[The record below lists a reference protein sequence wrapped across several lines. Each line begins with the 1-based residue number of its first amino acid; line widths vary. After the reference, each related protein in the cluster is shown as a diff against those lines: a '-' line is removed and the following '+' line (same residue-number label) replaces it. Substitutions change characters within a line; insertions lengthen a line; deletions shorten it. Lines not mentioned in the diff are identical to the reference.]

1 MKYEQTMNRFIVSV
15 LVIAALLLLGLTYY
29 LSLPTEESIASPVLE
44 EQKDDFHKCYI
55 YGYDPDSVSITCGII
70 EPNEF
75 LADILLS
82 AKVSYAKIDAIAR
95 VSKDVFDVRNLRAGG
110 TYTLIA
116 QNDSLAAHT
125 FIYQNSPYFHVVY
138 DLQELDVNVV
148 KEEIDQTEK
157 VVSGTINGSL
167 WLTMDRLNLPYELI
181 SKMEQALAWSV
192 DFYHV
197 QPSDSFKLIYEE
209 QSIKGNVVGV
219 GTLKAA
225 YYKNYDNEYYSIW
238 YQSDQYE
245 GFFDECGRPMK
256 KAFLKAPVEFSR
268 ISSRYNPRRFH
279 PVLKR
284 VKPHLGTDYAAPRGT
299 PIRSVADGVVLTAG
313 YTRGNGN
320 YVKIKHDKVYT
331 TQYLHMSKFAKG
343 IRSGVH
349 VKQGQTIGYVGST
362 GLATG
367 PHVCYR
373 FWKNGRQV
381 DPLRENLPPPDPMAD
396 EELPSYFKVRDRIL
410 TALGADVVP
419 ESSEF
424 DHRLSLSNPTSLAE
438 VNPLGNAK

>member
-1 MKYEQTMNRFIVSV
+1 
-15 LVIAALLLLGLTYY
+15 
-29 LSLPTEESIASPVLE
+29 
-44 EQKDDFHKCYI
+44 
-55 YGYDPDSVSITCGII
+55 
-70 EPNEF
+70 
-75 LADILLS
+75 
-82 AKVSYAKIDAIAR
+82 
-95 VSKDVFDVRNLRAGG
+95 
-110 TYTLIA
+110 
-116 QNDSLAAHT
+116 
-125 FIYQNSPYFHVVY
+125 
-138 DLQELDVNVV
+138 
-148 KEEIDQTEK
+148 
-157 VVSGTINGSL
+157 
-167 WLTMDRLNLPYELI
+167 
-181 SKMEQALAWSV
+181 
-192 DFYHV
+192 
-197 QPSDSFKLIYEE
+197 
-209 QSIKGNVVGV
+209 
-219 GTLKAA
+219 
-225 YYKNYDNEYYSIW
+225 
-238 YQSDQYE
+238 
-245 GFFDECGRPMK
+245 
-256 KAFLKAPVEFSR
+256 
-268 ISSRYNPRRFH
+268 
-279 PVLKR
+279 
-284 VKPHLGTDYAAPRGT
+284 
-299 PIRSVADGVVLTAG
+299 VADGVVLTAG